1 MKNDLES
8 NKTFQITFN
17 DKVIEI
23 SYDKSFPEFRTKTVQ
38 SLKKF
43 LIETVL
49 DKLSQPESKK
59 EINNY
64 CLFCPCGEELELTK
78 FLNKN
83 LCEHKYLEKDNKKNL
98 GEKYLLIEN
107 GYQNFGLYLV

>member
-23 SYDKSFPEFRTKTVQ
+23 SYDKSFPEFQTKTVQ
-38 SLKKF
+38 S

-49 DKLSQPESKK
+49 DKLFQPKSKK
-59 EINNY
+59 EMQ
-64 CLFCPCGEELELTK
+64 K
-78 FLNKN
+78 
-83 LCEHKYLEKDNKKNL
+83 
-98 GEKYLLIEN
+98 
-107 GYQNFGLYLV
+107 